1 MLELPDSL
9 WAATAP
15 AKRSAPKPAELGE
28 PGEVPHTPP
37 NSPLAEQQTCDV
49 CIIGGGFTGLS
60 TALHTRLAGAEVVLL
75 EAAEPGWGASGRNGG
90 QVIPGFK
97 LDPDDIVSRFG
108 SERGEALV
116 KFSGEAP
123 GLVFE
128 LIRRHQIDCHAR
140 RECWIHAVHSSQ
152 ALAEEEARV
161 RQWQARGAD
170 VEMLDRSETQAL
182 LGTDRYVAGALD
194 RRGGWLQ
201 PLAYARGLAD
211 AARQAGVRLYSAS
224 PATGIVRAGKR
235 WRVETASGAVLAAQV
250 FVCTNA
256 YTEGLWPRLA
266 RSLIPI
272 VSYQAAT
279 EPLSDELRQV
289 ILPKGHCASDTHRLL
304 KYFCIDP
311 DGRLVM
317 GGRGRF
323 LENPGRD
330 AFTHIVKSIEHF
342 FPAASSA
349 KLQFY
354 WSGRV
359 AVTLGHFPHIF
370 DLGPGLWAGGGYMG
384 RGVAMATA
392 MGTLLAKCAAG
403 EDLSR
408 LPFPPTKPKPIPF
421 HALRRPGI
429 EIAVAWKRMLD
440 AWETRGR

>member
-15 AKRSAPKPAELGE
+15 DEHSQHDAREETGDAGSTRAR
-28 PGEVPHTPP
+28 
-37 NSPLAEQQTCDV
+37 SPLAGQHRADICV
-49 CIIGGGFTGLS
+49 IGGGFTGLS
-60 TALHTRLAGAEVVLL
+60 TALHTALAGADVVLL

-116 KFSGEAP
+116 KFSSGAP
-123 GLVFE
+123 DLVFD
-128 LIRRHQIDCHAR
+128 LIQKNQIDCHAR
-140 RECWIHAVHSSQ
+140 RECWIHAVHSSA
-152 ALAEEEARV
+152 ALAEEEERV

-170 VEMLDRSETQAL
+170 VEMLDARETEAL
-182 LGTDRYVAGALD
+182 LGTHRYIAGALD

-201 PLAYARGLAD
+201 PLAYARGLAR
-211 AARQAGVRLYSAS
+211 AARQAGVRLHTGS
-224 PATGIVRAGKR
+224 PATGIVRDGNH
-235 WRVETASGAVLAAQV
+235 WRVETATGVVEAAQV

-266 RSLIPI
+266 RSLIPV

-279 EPLSDELRQV
+279 EPLSDELRQQ

-311 DGRLVM
+311 EGRLVM

-330 AFTHIVKSIEHF
+330 AFAHIVKSIEHF

-359 AVTLGHFPHIF
+359 ALTLGHFPHIF

-392 MGTLLAKCAAG
+392 MGTLLAECASG
-403 EDLSR
+403 GDLSR
-408 LPFPPTKPKPIPF
+408 LPFPPTQPKPIPF